1 MGREKKLLGQ
11 YGEEQATELLRS
23 KGYTILER
31 NYRCRFGEVDI
42 IARRGE
48 EVVFVEVRT
57 RTSASFG
64 RPEESVNYRK
74 VRRLAL
80 VASYY
85 LSRQGW
91 PATTCRFDL
100 VVILGD
106 RVEHLP
112 DAFRL

>member
-1 MGREKKLLGQ
+1 MGRERKVLGEQ
-11 YGEEQATELLRS
+11 GEEQASELLRS
-23 KGYTILER
+23 KGYIILER

-48 EVVFVEVRT
+48 ELVFVEVRT
-57 RTSASFG
+57 RTSTAFG

-74 VRRLAL
+74 AQRLAL
-80 VASYY
+80 VASHY

-91 PATTCRFDL
+91 PATACRFD
-100 VVILGD
+100 VVAILGD